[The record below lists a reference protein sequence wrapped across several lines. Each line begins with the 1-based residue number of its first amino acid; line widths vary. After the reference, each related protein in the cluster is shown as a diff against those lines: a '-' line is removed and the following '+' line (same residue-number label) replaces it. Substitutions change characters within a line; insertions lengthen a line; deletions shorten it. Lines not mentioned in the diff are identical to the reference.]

1 MEGTVGEI
9 RIFAGNFAPRSW
21 AFCQGQAISI
31 ASNNVLYAIVGN
43 TYGGDG
49 VNTFNLPDLRSRIPI
64 GTGQGPG
71 LPNYTLATPVGQET
85 VTLTV
90 DQMPAHSHVGTVQQ
104 ASSPGSAKA
113 TLNGV
118 NNAGGQSTPG
128 GNYLGQDNG
137 AGATSYA
144 SGGDSAVT
152 VAMHAGSLVA
162 NINASPPTV
171 TLSASGGSQ
180 PHENIQPILA
190 VNYIICLEGIFP
202 SRN

>member
-1 MEGTVGEI
+1 MEGTIGEI
-9 RIFAGNFAPRSW
+9 RIFAGNFAPLSW
-21 AFCQGQAISI
+21 AFCQGQTLSI
-31 ASNNVLYAIVGN
+31 ASNNALYAIVG
-43 TYGGDG
+43 TIYGGDG
-49 VNTFNLPDLRSRIPI
+49 VTTFKLPDLRSRIPI

-71 LPNYTLATPVGQET
+71 LPDYALGNQVGQET

-90 DQMPAHSHVGTVQQ
+90 NQMPAHSHAATVQQ
-104 ASSPGSAKA
+104 ASSPGSATA
-113 TLNGV
+113 TLNGI

-144 SGGDSAVT
+144 TAGAP
-152 VAMHAGSLVA
+152 VAMHVGSVVA
-162 NINASPPTV
+162 NINVSPPAV
-171 TLSASGGSQ
+171 MLSTNGGNM

-190 VNYIICLEGIFP
+190 MNYIICLEGIFP